1 MCCGNVSRH
10 TLLNETELWSWLSL
24 FIVHRLETYRIVEHQ
39 HNNNLKILKKT
50 LRGWEAVL
58 CWGPAIND
66 IRVSHIPTL
75 ALQKA
80 KSVCLNWVWKYH
92 HYEYISEIEDVVLC
106 WRPLIISGY
115 RIFPLQKAKIY
126 FKIYFRECKCGSLL
140 RAINNIRVSHIPTL
154 VADHP
159 PQWTNLLCAHHRW
172 RRANGKLMAF
182 GAPSALIALREDI
195 PKKAAV
201 LLDLSK

>member
-1 MCCGNVSRH
+1 MIHLNPLLCVLFKTFFIHLGPKREGFHCLIHISFRRTRSCKAVCCGNVSRH

-92 HYEYISEIEDVVLC
+92 HYEYISEIEDVV
-106 WRPLIISGY
+106 SADGY
-115 RIFPLQKAKIY
+115 
-126 FKIYFRECKCGSLL
+126 
-140 RAINNIRVSHIPTL
+140 
-154 VADHP
+154 
-159 PQWTNLLCAHHRW
+159 
-172 RRANGKLMAF
+172 
-182 GAPSALIALREDI
+182 
-195 PKKAAV
+195 
-201 LLDLSK
+201 